1 MKQHYSL
8 SNSIFEEI
16 KKANNILIN
25 VHRNPDL
32 DSIGSATAL
41 YQALTKI
48 GKKVTLVCPHQVPE
62 NFKFLK
68 GAEIVQTINFAN
80 FFKRTGQRPDPTDLF
95 IILDSGSYDIVTG
108 NKEIKL
114 PDIKKIVID
123 HHKTNNL
130 SDVYIRLLDEKASA
144 TAEIVYRL
152 FSDWGIN
159 IDKNIT
165 TSLFSGIAGD
175 TVFFKYSKN
184 TKLTFKIASE
194 LLDKGAQKDKLI
206 DQAFDSFDFNLV
218 KMIGEFL
225 RKMEKGSSPA
235 GEFVYSIMDY
245 ETYEKYGKL
254 KGARELVAD
263 FFARSIKDYS
273 FGIIISEEERGKFS
287 LSFRSKKD
295 TDVSVIAKK
304 LGGGGHKNAA
314 GATIYGNIDQVIN
327 KIKKII

>member
-48 GKKVTLVCPHQVPE
+48 GKKVTLVCPHKVPE

-80 FFKRTGQRPDPTDLF
+80 FFKRAGQRPALTYDLF

-108 NKEIKL
+108 RKEIKL
-114 PDIKKIVID
+114 PEIKKIVID

-130 SDVYIRLLDEKASA
+130 SNVYTRLLDEKASA
-144 TAEIVYRL
+144 TAEIVYQL
-152 FSDWGIN
+152 FSDWGLN
-159 IDKNIT
+159 IDKNIA

-175 TVFFKYSKN
+175 TVFFKYPKDPSVMFSIVN
-184 TKLTFKIASE
+184 E
-194 LLDKGAQKDKLI
+194 LMKSGANYNLLI
-206 DQAFDSFDFNLV
+206 DKFNDGLSFGFV
-218 KMIGEFL
+218 KLLGEFL
-225 RKMEKGSSPA
+225 KNMKKERKFIWSAISCELFEKHGRPK
-235 GEFVYSIMDY
+235 GVR
-245 ETYEKYGKL
+245 ET
-254 KGARELVAD
+254 AAD
-263 FFARSIKDYS
+263 SFFRSIKDVD
-273 FGIIISEEERGKFS
+273 FGVALLEEEKGKINM
-287 LSFRSKKD
+287 SFRSKQKF
-295 TDVSVIAKK
+295 DVSKIAQQF
-304 LGGGGHKNAA
+304 GGGGHKNAA

-327 KIKKII
+327 RIKKAISA